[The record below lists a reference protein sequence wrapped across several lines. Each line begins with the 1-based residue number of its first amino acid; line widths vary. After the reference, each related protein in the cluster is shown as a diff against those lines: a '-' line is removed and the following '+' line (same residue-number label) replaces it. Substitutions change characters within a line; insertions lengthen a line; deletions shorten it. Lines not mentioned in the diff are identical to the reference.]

1 MIIKRLENEEILE
14 GLHLVWDVFAAD
26 IAPTYSREGVEEFQ
40 KFIKYENFMPKVQNG
55 QLIVFGAMEGQELCG
70 VGAVQTDGHIALLFV
85 GKNWQRRGIGRLL
98 FVALQ
103 QFCIVAFGITKMTVH
118 AAPQA
123 EGFYRR
129 LGFHEV
135 APEQVKN
142 QVRYVPMERAMS
154 AEEIRLQKKA
164 KRRGKFLMLAILAL
178 VVLLGIG
185 VGTTAYRVFTMVQD
199 GIMDGGG
206 MKNPFLS
213 DGGQTDQTE
222 KEMKKETGEGIDGI
236 ECYQAENLPYTIT
249 EESYSYESSKSEGSI
264 TSQFDVKYPQIQ
276 GLEGEQIAK
285 ANEELKNCAMSTVNA
300 LYLKASD
307 DMKAAVMKEDSPI
320 LASKVT
326 YRVTYAGED
335 FISVVF
341 SDDYYAGNKNARYQD
356 LRTRNIRLSDGK
368 IYETS
373 EIINVDTEF
382 IKEWKKRMK
391 EEAPNSIVV
400 DALKTS
406 QYRKILSGEI
416 LDNRYYDNFFVD
428 KDGIEIGMT
437 YHYRDDEQQKE
448 ERGWI
453 TAPFTME
460 EIKAYKTDS
469 DFWNLCTN

>member
-26 IAPTYSREGVEEFQ
+26 IAPSYSREGVEEFQ
-40 KFIKYENFMPKVQNG
+40 RFIKYENFMPKVQSG
-55 QLIVFGAMEGQELCG
+55 QLIVFGAREGQELCG
-70 VGAVQTDGHIALLFV
+70 VGAVQNDGHIALLFV
-85 GKNWQRRGIGRLL
+85 GKKWQRRGIGRLL
-98 FVALQ
+98 FIALQ
-103 QFCIVAFGITKMTVH
+103 QFCIVAFGMTKMTVN

-129 LGFHEV
+129 LGFQEV
-135 APEQVKN
+135 APEQMKN
-142 QVRYVPMERAMS
+142 GICYLPMERAMS
-154 AEEIRLQKKA
+154 AEELRLQKKA
-164 KRRGKFLMLAILAL
+164 KRRGKFLMLSILAL
-178 VVLLGIG
+178 VVLLGVG
-185 VGTTAYRVFTMVQD
+185 VGTTAYRVYTLFQD
-199 GIMDGGG
+199 RVLDGDG
-206 MKNPFLS
+206 MENPFM
-213 DGGQTDQTE
+213 GGDTQTE
-222 KEMKKETGEGIDGI
+222 KGEEETQKEAGVGIEGI

-285 ANEELKNCAMSTVNA
+285 INEELKNCAMSTVNA

-307 DMKAAVMKEDSPI
+307 DMKEAVMKEESPI

-368 IYETS
+368 IYETN
-373 EIINVDTEF
+373 EIVSLDTEF
-382 IKEWKKRMK
+382 IKELKKRMK
-391 EEAPNSIVV
+391 EEAPDSIVV

-406 QYRKILSGEI
+406 QYRKILEGEI

-437 YHYRDDEQQKE
+437 YHYRDDEQQRE

>member
-1 MIIKRLENEEILE
+1 
-14 GLHLVWDVFAAD
+14 
-26 IAPTYSREGVEEFQ
+26 
-40 KFIKYENFMPKVQNG
+40 
-55 QLIVFGAMEGQELCG
+55 MESN
-70 VGAVQTDGHIALLFV
+70 VT
-85 GKNWQRRGIGRLL
+85 RRR
-98 FVALQ
+98 
-103 QFCIVAFGITKMTVH
+103 
-118 AAPQA
+118 
-123 EGFYRR
+123 
-129 LGFHEV
+129 
-135 APEQVKN
+135 
-142 QVRYVPMERAMS
+142 
-154 AEEIRLQKKA
+154 
-164 KRRGKFLMLAILAL
+164 
-178 VVLLGIG
+178 
-185 VGTTAYRVFTMVQD
+185 
-199 GIMDGGG
+199 
-206 MKNPFLS
+206 
-213 DGGQTDQTE
+213 
-222 KEMKKETGEGIDGI
+222 
-236 ECYQAENLPYTIT
+236 T

-285 ANEELKNCAMSTVNA
+285 VNEELKNCAMSTVNA

-469 DFWNLCTN
+469 DFWNICTN